1 MECNCRPVVI
11 QIGPG
16 RLGFETIP
24 RRDRHLGLAYETQSV
39 GVVEK
44 WFNVGFHMPVPDWS
58 CLGCSYVH
66 MSKHN
71 TICIFTVALG
81 SKGMP
86 ICATCR
92 KWSLLAGNCSVC
104 VSAHRLVAA
113 ATGPRLPPTQ
123 EAQFKVTK
131 ILDGAFYSIGR
142 LLPEEDSPERGE
154 AAPSDLPGE
163 EGQKGEASP
172 KPPAEAKEETV
183 ESKPKEA
190 KPSASTTVEEKGVS
204 PYLQLKEEKE
214 ESTKG
219 VATPPRATEERKP
232 LPRRKEEEKEGSKRS
247 RSPKRRQEKEKKRRR
262 RRDSRSGE
270 VSGSE
275 VRRQKRETTGSQKEK
290 REKEEITAKDPAIER
305 EPYLRPRPTQRRPR
319 SPHTPERPPPER
331 SSGSKGGG
339 KGKPQGK
346 GWRGPVPYS
355 SHPRW
360 TQGTNKGITKRAKQE
375 LQDRKNQGRGG
386 RRHW

>member
-1 MECNCRPVVI
+1 
-11 QIGPG
+11 
-16 RLGFETIP
+16 
-24 RRDRHLGLAYETQSV
+24 
-39 GVVEK
+39 
-44 WFNVGFHMPVPDWS
+44 
-58 CLGCSYVH
+58 

-71 TICIFTVALG
+71 TIRFFTVALG
-81 SKGMP
+81 LKGMP
-86 ICATCR
+86 ICATCQ
-92 KWSLLAGNCSVC
+92 KWSLLAGDCSVC

-142 LLPEEDSPERGE
+142 LLPEEDSPEKGA
-154 AAPSDLPGE
+154 AAPSGSPGADNK
-163 EGQKGEASP
+163 KGEASP
-172 KPPAEAKEETV
+172 RLPAETKEEVV
-183 ESKPKEA
+183 EGNAEET
-190 KPSASTTVEEKGVS
+190 KPSANTTVEEKGVS
-204 PYLQLKEEKE
+204 PYLQSKEEKE

-219 VATPPRATEERKP
+219 VETTPRSTEERKP
-232 LPRRKEEEKEGSKRS
+232 LPRRREEEKEGTKRS
-247 RSPKRRQEKEKKRRR
+247 RSPKRRQEKDKRRR
-262 RRDSRSGE
+262 RRGDSRSAE

-275 VRRQKRETTGSQKEK
+275 VRRQKREATDSQKEK
-290 REKEEITAKDPAIER
+290 KEKAEENTAKDPAIER

-339 KGKPQGK
+339 KGKPQGS

-375 LQDRKNQGRGG
+375 LQDRKSRGRGG
-386 RRHW
+386 RYHW